1 MVKPTQKEM
10 KTLSDMPKPIIII
23 EVIGIILLIIAYLYI
38 NQYITTPEWFASY
51 TGQLTLVVLG
61 VMCMIPPAMHIVWR
75 AIYRLTFLG
84 IDAKQTEKKSKKED
98 KFK

>member
-1 MVKPTQKEM
+1 MEKPSKRDM

-23 EVIGIILLIIAYLYI
+23 ELIGIVLLVIAYLYI
-38 NQYITTPEWFASY
+38 NQYMTSPEWLTTY

-61 VMCMIPPAMHIVWR
+61 VLCMIPPAIYIVWR

-84 IDAKQTEKKSKKED
+84 IDTKATENKKKKPHNE
-98 KFK
+98 K

>member
-1 MVKPTQKEM
+1 MEKPSKRDM

-23 EVIGIILLIIAYLYI
+23 ELIGIMLLVIAYLYI
-38 NQYITTPEWFASY
+38 NQYMTSPEWLTTY

-61 VMCMIPPAMHIVWR
+61 VLCMIPPAIHIVWR

-84 IDAKQTEKKSKKED
+84 IDTKVTENKKKKSHNEK
-98 KFK
+98 